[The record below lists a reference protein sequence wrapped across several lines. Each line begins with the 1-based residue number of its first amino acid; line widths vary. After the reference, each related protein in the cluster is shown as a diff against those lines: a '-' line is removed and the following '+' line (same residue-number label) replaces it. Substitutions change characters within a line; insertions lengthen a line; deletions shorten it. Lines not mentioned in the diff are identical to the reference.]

1 MLYRW
6 LTESEESSLYWRQLA
21 EENTGSDLSLMLT
34 LWAVEEVSKLP
45 PSMVRDAAMLTLQIV
60 EWDILSK
67 AIKEGTVLS
76 DIWEGSHY
84 NA

>member
-6 LTESEESSLYWRQLA
+6 LNESEESSRYWRQQA
-21 EENTGSDLSLMLT
+21 DENSASDLSLILT

-60 EWDILSK
+60 EWDTLSK

-76 DIWEGSHY
+76 DIWEGSRY